1 MFLMDGGPASG
12 TNLGSAIEHCRE
24 LVDDDS
30 KIIVD
35 ILQCKYDVIPE
46 DKVASKNAWTNWRRA
61 KNFHS
66 HYSNLDEIDE
76 QMKAYPNVNYRYLF
90 Q

>member
-24 LVDDDS
+24 LVDDDA
-30 KIIVD
+30 KITVD

-46 DKVASKNAWTNWRRA
+46 
-61 KNFHS
+61 
-66 HYSNLDEIDE
+66 
-76 QMKAYPNVNYRYLF
+76 
-90 Q
+90 